1 MTTSAAVMN
10 FMSFGFRPSSS
21 AAKMIRR
28 YSTAPTTTAATDSH
42 RKRWPRIAW
51 PMITDARPM
60 RIRPTPIE
68 LSAKPWYCANTAP
81 AAPTRPLDSARVIS
95 FVRSVDTPKE
105 RIIGPLSPVAR
116 TARPKSV
123 LRNHTI
129 AAVITATTAAKMP
142 TDAHDPISPA
152 SRSGVKMV
160 SSRSSGTFDD
170 PMIRRFTD
178 HRPICVKMPASSPSM
193 LPLVWSKPVINP
205 AAKPVAK
212 PARMARKGFHPA
224 RMATAAVAP
233 PVVKEPSTV
242 RSAKL
247 RMRNVRNTPR
257 AITP

>member
-1 MTTSAAVMN
+1 
-10 FMSFGFRPSSS
+10 
-21 AAKMIRR
+21 
-28 YSTAPTTTAATDSH
+28 
-42 RKRWPRIAW
+42 
-51 PMITDARPM
+51 MITDARPM

-95 FVRSVDTPKE
+95 LVRSVDTPRE

-193 LPLVWSKPVINP
+193 FPLVCSKPVIMP
-205 AAKPVAK
+205 ATKPVAK
-212 PARMARKGFHPA
+212 PAPMARKGFHPA
-224 RMATAAVAP
+224 RIATAAVAP